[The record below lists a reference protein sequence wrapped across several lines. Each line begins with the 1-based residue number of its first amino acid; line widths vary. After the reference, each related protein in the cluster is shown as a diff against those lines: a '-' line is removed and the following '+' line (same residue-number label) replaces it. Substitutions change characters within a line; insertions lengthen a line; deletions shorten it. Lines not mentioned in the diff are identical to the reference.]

1 MSVPF
6 SVTVAGQI
14 DFVIESLAPDSG
26 AIVSVTVIGV
36 IPPPSMTALLVIES
50 SVPNGAN

>member
-26 AIVSVTVIGV
+26 AIVSVTVIEV
-36 IPPPSMTALLVIES
+36 IPPPSITAVFTIDS
-50 SVPNGAN
+50 AVPNGAN